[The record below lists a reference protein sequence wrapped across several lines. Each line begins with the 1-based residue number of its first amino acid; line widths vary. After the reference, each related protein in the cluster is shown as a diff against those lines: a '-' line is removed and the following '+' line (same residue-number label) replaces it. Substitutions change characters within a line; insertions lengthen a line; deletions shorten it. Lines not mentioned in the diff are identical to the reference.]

1 MFTSSPVSFLNEGVI
16 SAALWTS
23 GVTALCFISVICK
36 TGRKAALTFQGCYKD
51 RTC

>member
-1 MFTSSPVSFLNEGVI
+1 MSRPASFLSEGVI

-23 GVTALCFISVICK
+23 GVTVLCFISVICD
-36 TGRKAALTFQGCYKD
+36 TGRKAALTFQGYYKG